1 MIKVFSFWLLVVG
14 FTKINGYSVLSLKT
28 NNQHL
33 TTYWRGDFILLIWL
47 LAIQLSTCD
56 LYNQANQAYEKEDYA
71 KSIELY
77 EQAASNTKN
86 GLLYYN
92 LGNAYFKSGQIGKA
106 LLNYNRARFIAPR
119 DQDIN
124 ANIQFIR
131 NYRIDKNLIIES
143 PIIKIISILFHFVSW
158 QEAMFLSAIIFF
170 LTIILIALAIIF
182 YQRIFGYI
190 AIGAGVIFIYLFI
203 TWQIWQWEKSSARAV
218 IVATEVTLRSGPG
231 LDYKDILIG
240 HDGLEVKILES
251 RGEYFLVQFPGGGG
265 WVEAKSIEKIF

>member
-1 MIKVFSFWLLVVG
+1 
-14 FTKINGYSVLSLKT
+14 
-28 NNQHL
+28 
-33 TTYWRGDFILLIWL
+33 
-47 LAIQLSTCD
+47 
-56 LYNQANQAYEKEDYA
+56 
-71 KSIELY
+71 LY

>member
-1 MIKVFSFWLLVVG
+1 MNLLC
-14 FTKINGYSVLSLKT
+14 L
-28 NNQHL
+28 
-33 TTYWRGDFILLIWL
+33 ILL
-47 LAIQLSTCD
+47 LAQTTPRD

-106 LLNYNRARFIAPR
+106 LVNYNRARFLAPR
-119 DQDIN
+119 DRDIN
-124 ANIQFIR
+124 ANIQFLR

-143 PIIKIISILFHFVSW
+143 PIIKIISSFFHFVSW
-158 QEAMFLSAIIFF
+158 QEAMFLSATIFF
-170 LTIILIALAIIF
+170 LTIVLIALAIIL

-190 AIGAGVIFIYLFI
+190 AIGAGVVFLYLFI
-203 TWQIWQWEKSSARAV
+203 TWQVWQGERSSARAV
-218 IVATEVTLRSGPG
+218 VVMPEVTLRSGPG

-240 HDGLEVKILES
+240 HDGLEVKIIES
-251 RGEYFLVQFPGGGG
+251 RGEYSLLQFPGGGG
-265 WVEAKSIEKIF
+265 WVESISIEKVF